1 VAVPVRTGDYTSD
14 GRPTSL
20 GGGRTAAPARVQP
33 PRALARPADAP
44 AVDEFLLL
52 LARAIQQFHTYPP
65 TSQICHTAID
75 ACQRALVALDGRE
88 QLVFRVMPREVI
100 VDEVGVGSGTIVE
113 QELARRLHAASV
125 AQVTIERST
134 SGRELGR
141 FCLDLIQCDTRHGLH
156 LSLIDLLE
164 EHGVSRI
171 GLRAAYRP
179 QVIGI
184 SAPSAPVAGLI
195 EQQRTRR
202 DELFASGGP
211 IDHLYPPD
219 KGWVRVDPTA
229 RFEQVSL
236 VDLALLAQDPST
248 LAGMLLRLTEDDV
261 SEGEVSGDEALS
273 RKFSDVATLF
283 AALDPRVSRVMFGKL
298 ARAVLDL
305 QPEPRQSLLRKTILP
320 GLLDGKIDGTVLRDF
335 PDVDL
340 AESLCLLLDLETAAP
355 EVVTTALAR
364 LELPAERQAALMPLV
379 QAGVDARRGSKPQD
393 AGLDAH
399 AKKLTRIDRE
409 KARSFAEFSA
419 FDLALDPPTV
429 ATLDGIR
436 DAIGASDVLIVQLEC
451 LLRLVRLEPNPEQV
465 LRFVD
470 RSTYL
475 LEVLEAEQRWQD
487 MAGWLSRLRAVSAA
501 CLESR
506 PDVAEVV
513 AANLAGFCTVYR
525 AARLVELAGRSAE
538 GRVAAGA
545 ILEAIGPSAGPVLLD
560 AVRSQAT
567 ETKDSR
573 AAVQLLC
580 DHALLVAPA
589 LVSAL
594 DGADDAEF
602 LQRAI
607 ARVLGFAGHGY
618 EVPLGKLLDSRD
630 EQTVREALRSLAKIG
645 TPRAAALVGA
655 QVFKNRDWVGGAAE
669 ETLWHF
675 PRSESD
681 RQIRDLLGRR
691 EFVLRQPQ
699 AAGRLLDRA
708 AQSGATNLA
717 PILQTLVPLRYRF
730 WNPALVRVARQ
741 ARTMLPPATKK

>member
-1 VAVPVRTGDYTSD
+1 MAVHARTGDYSSD

-20 GGGRTAAPARVQP
+20 DGGRQAAPSRVQP
-33 PRALARPADAP
+33 ARALARPADHA

-65 TSQICHTAID
+65 TSQICQTAVE

-113 QELARRLHAASV
+113 QELARRLHAASI
-125 AQVTIERST
+125 AQVTIERSA

-141 FCLDLIQCDTRHGLH
+141 FCVDLIQCDTRLGLQ

-164 EHGVSRI
+164 EHGVGRI

-179 QVIGI
+179 QVLQI
-184 SAPSAPVAGLI
+184 SAPSAPIAGLI
-195 EQQRTRR
+195 EQQRARR
-202 DELFASGGP
+202 AELLASGGP
-211 IDHLYPPD
+211 IEHLYPPD

-236 VDLALLAQDPST
+236 VDLALLAHDPST

-261 SEGEVSGDEALS
+261 SDAEVGDDALS

-305 QPEPRQSLLRKTILP
+305 QPETRQTLLRKTILP

-335 PDVDL
+335 PDIDL

-364 LELPAERQAALMPLV
+364 LELPAERQAALLPLV
-379 QAGVDARRGSKPQD
+379 QSKVDARTGSTPGT
-393 AGLDAH
+393 GLEAH
-399 AKKLTRIDRE
+399 ARKLTRIDRE
-409 KARSFAEFSA
+409 KARSFAEFSS
-419 FDLALDPPTV
+419 FDLALDPHTL

-436 DAIGASDVLIVQLEC
+436 DTIGASDVLLVQLEC

-465 LRFVD
+465 QRFVD

-475 LEVLEAEQRWQD
+475 LEALEGEQRWGE
-487 MAGWLSRLRAVSAA
+487 MADWLARLRALSAT

-506 PDVAEVV
+506 PDVAEVI
-513 AANLAGFCTVYR
+513 AANLAAFCTVYR
-525 AARLVELAGRSAE
+525 AGRLVELAGRSPE
-538 GRVAAGA
+538 GREAAGA
-545 ILEAIGPSAGPVLLD
+545 IIAAIGPAAGPALLD
-560 AVRSQAT
+560 AVRSQT
-567 ETKDSR
+567 TDTKDSR
-573 AAVQLLC
+573 GAVQLLC
-580 DHALLVAPA
+580 DHAVLVAPS
-589 LVSAL
+589 LVAAL
-594 DGADDAEF
+594 DATSTPAV
-602 LQRAI
+602 LQRTI

-618 EVPLGKLLDSRD
+618 EVPLGKLLAGHD
-630 EQTVREALRSLAKIG
+630 EQTVREALRSLARIG

-655 QVFKNRDWVGGAAE
+655 QVLANRDWVGKAAE

-675 PRSESD
+675 PKTESD

-691 EFVLRQPQ
+691 QFVVRQPQ
-699 AAGRLLDRA
+699 AAGRLLERA
-708 AQSGATNLA
+708 VQGGAANLA
-717 PILQTLVPLRYRF
+717 PILQTLVPLRYHF
-730 WNPALVRVARQ
+730 WSPALVRVARQ
-741 ARTMLPPATKK
+741 ARTLLHQ

>member
-1 VAVPVRTGDYTSD
+1 VAVHARAGDYTSD

-20 GGGRTAAPARVQP
+20 SGGRTPASTKSP
-33 PRALARPADAP
+33 AIPIARPADAA

-65 TSQICHTAID
+65 TSQICQTAVD
-75 ACQRALVALDGRE
+75 ACQRALVAIEGRE

-113 QELARRLHAASV
+113 QEIARRLHAASV
-125 AQVTIERST
+125 AQVTIERGVST
-134 SGRELGR
+134 RELGR
-141 FCLDLIQCDTRHGLH
+141 FCFDLIQCDTRHGLQ

-171 GLRAAYRP
+171 GLRAAYRS
-179 QVIGI
+179 QVLEI
-184 SAPSAPVAGLI
+184 SAPSAPIAGLI
-195 EQQRTRR
+195 EHQRAHRA
-202 DELFASGGP
+202 ELFASGGP

-219 KGWVRVDPTA
+219 KGWIRIDPTA

-261 SEGEVSGDEALS
+261 TEQEVGDDALS

-283 AALDPRVSRVMFGKL
+283 AALDPRVSRIMFGKL

-305 QPEPRQSLLRKTILP
+305 QPEARQSLLRKTILP
-320 GLLDGKIDGTVLRDF
+320 GLLDGRIDGQVLKDF
-335 PDVDL
+335 PDIDL

-355 EVVTTALAR
+355 EVVTTALSR
-364 LELPAERQAALMPLV
+364 LDLSAERQASVLPLV
-379 QAGVDARRGSKPQD
+379 QSRVESRASNKAQD
-393 AGLDAH
+393 LGLDAH
-399 AKKLTRIDRE
+399 ARKLTRIDRE
-409 KARSFAEFSA
+409 KARSFAEFAA
-419 FDLALDPPTV
+419 FDLSLDPVTV

-436 DAIGASDVLIVQLEC
+436 DAIVASDMLIVQLEC

-465 LRFVD
+465 QRFAD
-470 RSTYL
+470 RATPL
-475 LEVLEAEQRWQD
+475 LEALEGEQRWGE
-487 MAGWLSRLRAVSAA
+487 MAGWLSRLRAFSASVH
-501 CLESR
+501 ESR
-506 PDVAEVV
+506 PDVAEVI
-513 AANLAGFCTVYR
+513 ASHLASFCTVYR
-525 AARLVELAGRSAE
+525 AARLVDLAGRSPE
-538 GRVAAGA
+538 GRAAAGN
-545 ILEAIGPSAGPVLLD
+545 ILEALGPGAGPALLD
-560 AVRSQAT
+560 AVRAQADRT
-567 ETKDSR
+567 KAGETNEGR

-589 LVSAL
+589 LVAAL
-594 DGADDAEF
+594 DASNPPD

-618 EVPLGKLLDSRD
+618 EVPLGKLLDSQD
-630 EQTVREALRSLAKIG
+630 EQTVREALRSLARIG
-645 TPRAAALVGA
+645 TPRAAALVGG
-655 QVFKNRDWVGGAAE
+655 QVLKHRGWVGGAAE

-691 EFVLRQPQ
+691 EFVLRHPQ
-699 AAGRLLDRA
+699 SAGRLLDRA
-708 AQSGATNLA
+708 AQTGAANLT
-717 PILQTLVPLRYRF
+717 PILQSIVPFRYRF

-741 ARTMLPPATKK
+741 ARQMLAS

>member
-1 VAVPVRTGDYTSD
+1 VAVHARAGDYTSD
-14 GRPTSL
+14 GRPTTS
-20 GGGRTAAPARVQP
+20 GGGRPAAAARVQTT
-33 PRALARPADAP
+33 RAVARPSDA
-44 AVDEFLLL
+44 ATVDEFLLL

-65 TSQICHTAID
+65 TSQICQTAID
-75 ACQRALVALDGRE
+75 ACQRALVSLEGRE

-100 VDEVGVGSGTIVE
+100 VDEVGVGAGTIVE
-113 QELARRLHAASV
+113 QELARRLHAASI
-125 AQVTIERST
+125 AQMTIERSV
-134 SGRELGR
+134 SGRELAR
-141 FCLDLIQCDTRHGLH
+141 FCFDLIQCDTRHGLH

-171 GLRAAYRP
+171 ALRAAYRP
-179 QVIGI
+179 QVLEI
-184 SAPSAPVAGLI
+184 SAPSAPVASLI
-195 EQQRTRR
+195 EHQRARR

-219 KGWVRVDPTA
+219 KGWIRVDPTA

-261 SEGEVSGDEALS
+261 SEGDVGNDDALS

-283 AALDPRVSRVMFGKL
+283 AALDPHVSRIMFGKL

-305 QPEPRQSLLRKTILP
+305 QPEPRQTLLRKTILP
-320 GLLDGKIDGTVLRDF
+320 GLLDGRIDGTVLRDF
-335 PDVDL
+335 PDIDL

-364 LELPAERQAALMPLV
+364 LDLPAERHASVLPLV
-379 QAGVDARRGSKPQD
+379 QSRVDARAGTKAQD

-399 AKKLTRIDRE
+399 ARKLTRIDRE

-419 FDLALDPPTV
+419 FDLALDPLTV

-436 DAIGASDVLIVQLEC
+436 DTISASDIVVMQLEC

-465 LRFVD
+465 QRFVD
-470 RSTYL
+470 RSTHL
-475 LEVLEAEQRWQD
+475 LEALEAEQRWQE
-487 MAGWLSRLRAVSAA
+487 MAGWLSRLRALSAGF
-501 CLESR
+501 LESR
-506 PDVAEVV
+506 PDVAEVI
-513 AANLAGFCTVYR
+513 AANLAAFCTVYR
-525 AARLVELAGRSAE
+525 AARLVDLAGRDAG
-538 GRVAAGA
+538 GRAAAGA
-545 ILEAIGPSAGPVLLD
+545 ILEALGPAAGPALLD
-560 AVRSQAT
+560 AVRSQAGD
-567 ETKDSR
+567 TKDSR

-580 DHALLVAPA
+580 DHAVLVAPS
-589 LVSAL
+589 LVAAL
-594 DGADDAEF
+594 DGAGHAEG

-618 EVPLGKLLDSRD
+618 EVPLGKLLDSQD

-655 QVFKNRDWVGGAAE
+655 QVFKGRGWVGGAAE

-675 PRSESD
+675 PPTESD
-681 RQIRDLLGRR
+681 RQIRELLGRR
-691 EFVLRQPQ
+691 EFVLRHPQ

-708 AQSGATNLA
+708 AQSGAINLA

-741 ARTMLPPATKK
+741 ARTMLTR